1 MVVIT
6 NFIIAWELVLAVSGY
21 LGLYDFTNLNYYDLS
36 LEANFCTSEKL
47 FFFWY
52 CYPATIQKKKV
63 PHYWCASHLRL
74 IGPLLL
80 SSRHIAQV

>member
-1 MVVIT
+1 MVVMT
-6 NFIIAWELVLAVSGY
+6 NFIIPWELVLAVSGY
-21 LGLYDFTNLNYYDLS
+21 LELYDFTNLNYYDLS

-47 FFFWY
+47 FFLVLL
-52 CYPATIQKKKV
+52 PGNNTKKNV
-63 PHYWCASHLRL
+63 PHYWCASYLRL

>member
-1 MVVIT
+1 MVVMT
-6 NFIIAWELVLAVSGY
+6 SFIIAGELVLAVSGY
-21 LGLYDFTNLNYYDLS
+21 LELYDFTNLNYYDWS
-36 LEANFCTSEKL
+36 LEANFCALEK
-47 FFFWY
+47 FFVFLVLL
-52 CYPATIQKKKV
+52 PSNNTKKNV